1 MHSPGWI
8 QPAVLARSLS
18 FASATLTGVLAG
30 AMLFLRVVLLPFWQ
44 QLPPAEFRA
53 WFEKHAPRIRALMVP
68 LGVGAAATSVGAAV
82 AQAARKE
89 DTRPSSAA
97 AAGAVAVVAVTVT
110 VNEPA
115 NEKFVSGDLDDD
127 ATVTLLARWAR
138 WHDVRVALGLSS
150 AVAAAHGLSAARP
163 D

>member
-1 MHSPGWI
+1 MSSSKTE
-8 QPAVLARSLS
+8 PAAGLARSLS
-18 FASATLTGVLAG
+18 FASATLTGLLAG

-53 WFEKHAPRIRALMVP
+53 WFTENAPRIRRLMVP
-68 LGVGAAATSVGAAV
+68 LGVGAAAASVGAAA
-82 AQAARKE
+82 AQAVSRGDARS
-89 DTRPSSAA
+89 SSAA

-115 NEKFVSGDLDDD
+115 NEKFVSGKLDDD

-138 WHDVRVALGLSS
+138 WHDLRVALGLVS
-150 AVAAAHGLSAARP
+150 AVAAAHALSSARA

>member
-1 MHSPGWI
+1 M
-8 QPAVLARSLS
+8 LARPLSL
-18 FASATLTGVLAG
+18 ASATLTGLLAG

-53 WFEKHAPRIRALMVP
+53 WFARNAPRIRALMVP
-68 LGVGAAATSVGAAV
+68 LGVGAAAASVGAAA

-89 DTRPSSAA
+89 DARPSSAA

-115 NEKFVSGDLDDD
+115 NERFVSGDLEDD
-127 ATVTLLARWAR
+127 ATVSLLARWAR
-138 WHDVRVALGLSS
+138 WHDVRVALGLVS
-150 AVAAAHGLSAARP
+150 AVAAVHALSATRT